1 MSSKKKKPQD
11 FQAKREVTSAGAWKG
26 KKAGSTFDL
35 ELPSGNV
42 CKVRRTDMPTLL
54 ASGAFPD
61 SLMAIVSEKIDTATG
76 KKDKPKELST
86 EEVQS
91 VMGNPDQM
99 VELFSSIDRLVPI
112 VVVEP
117 KVVNH
122 KVEDGKDSKG
132 KPAFRDLTDEERE
145 ALGDVVFTDEV
156 DLEDKMFIFQFV
168 VGGKSDVEGF
178 RNELGSAVGD
188 LSAN

>member
-1 MSSKKKKPQD
+1 MSSEKTKKKKNPQD
-11 FQAKREVTSAGAWKG
+11 FKPKSVTAAGAWKG

-42 CKVRRTDMPTLL
+42 CKVQRTDMPTLL

-61 SLMAIVSEKIDTATG
+61 SLMSIVSEKIESATG
-76 KKDKPKELST
+76 KKNKPKELSNDD
-86 EEVQS
+86 VQS
-91 VMGNPDQM
+91 VLSSPDQM
-99 VELFSSIDRLVPI
+99 VQLFESIDKLIPI

-117 KVVNH
+117 KVANH
-122 KVEDGKDSKG
+122 SVLD
-132 KPAFRDLTDEERE
+132 PATKKMRPLTDEERE
-145 ALGDVVFTDEV
+145 AAGDVVFTDEV

-178 RNELGSAVGD
+178 RSELGAVVGD
-188 LSAN
+188 ISAN